1 MQQPPLLYMVME
13 AAMFFCGFL
22 ERSGRNCFLL
32 LVFYVS
38 GYGSGLYEQN
48 QTYLDRSP
56 DYFWNPNQETF
67 VWKEGQR
74 PIKQR
79 GTFQAKGSAGMIPY
93 TACNGKVYVLL
104 ARETWGTDKNM
115 YCDLG
120 GAVEVHYTP
129 GAPVLVDTFLT
140 TLLKEG
146 EEESS
151 YLYSFQKENILDLA
165 RVFSYVYQTEDIYD
179 GFESVFAFYKVKKAH
194 LTEEF
199 LQASVPYIQNLTSR
213 GLCPW
218 GFQEKDDY
226 QWIELRDLYDF
237 LKQSTAPSLIC
248 KNMFCEQVEIQLRNH
263 FAEAL
268 QSEDGMNTLLLILSE
283 EESALS
289 CVEETSL

>member
-1 MQQPPLLYMVME
+1 
-13 AAMFFCGFL
+13 MFFCGFL
-22 ERSGRNCFLL
+22 KRNRCNCFLL
-32 LVFYVS
+32 LFLYVN

-48 QTYLDRSP
+48 QIYLDRSP
-56 DYFWNPNQETF
+56 DYFWNQNQEFF
-67 VWKEGQR
+67 VWEEGKR

-93 TACNGKVYVLL
+93 IAYNGTIYVLL
-104 ARETWGTDKNM
+104 ARETWGMDKNT

-120 GAVEVHYTP
+120 GAVEVHYAP
-129 GAPVLVDTFLT
+129 GMPILIDTFLT

-151 YLYSFQKENILDLA
+151 YLYSFKKEDILNQA
-165 RVFSYVYQTEDIYD
+165 RVFSYVYQTKNVYD
-179 GFESVFAFYKVKKAH
+179 GFESIFAFYKVKEVY
-194 LTEEF
+194 LTKDF

-226 QWIELRDLYDF
+226 QWIKLRDLYDF
-237 LKQSTAPSLIC
+237 LKQSTAISLIC
-248 KNMFCEQVEIQLRNH
+248 RNIFCEQVEIQLRNH

-268 QSEDGMNTLLLILSE
+268 RSEEGMNTLLLILSE